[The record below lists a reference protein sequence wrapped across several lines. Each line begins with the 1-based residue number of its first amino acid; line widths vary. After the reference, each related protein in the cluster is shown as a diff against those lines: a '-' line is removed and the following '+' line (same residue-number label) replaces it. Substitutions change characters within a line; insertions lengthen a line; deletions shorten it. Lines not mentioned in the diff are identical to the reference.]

1 MEWSTVI
8 GNVAAVLTTFS
19 FVPQVLKTIRTR
31 DTSGISLPM
40 YALFVTG
47 IGFWLIYGLMT
58 NSQPIILANSITFV
72 LAGIVLVF
80 KIRSLR

>member
-40 YALFVTG
+40 YALFVSG

-72 LAGIVLVF
+72 LAGIVLIF

>member
-40 YALFVTG
+40 YALFVSG
-47 IGFWLIYGLMT
+47 IGFWLVYGLMT